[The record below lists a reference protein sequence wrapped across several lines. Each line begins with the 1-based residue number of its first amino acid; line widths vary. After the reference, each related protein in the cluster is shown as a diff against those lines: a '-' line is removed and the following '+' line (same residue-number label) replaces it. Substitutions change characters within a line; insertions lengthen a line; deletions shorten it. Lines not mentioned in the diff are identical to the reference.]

1 MRAARTSSSASP
13 SRESGKHAKRPREQ
27 DADRRLRMLAE
38 IIGPLTQSLGA
49 NYEIV
54 LHDYRIPDRSVVAV
68 AGKVTARRVGS
79 AMSEIGLSIL
89 AEGDKAQDRLNYL
102 ARRAM
107 IENIRTHPYTRA
119 VCLETAR
126 LFEQHAAKHLVE
138 AQDRA
143 DQGAGDSALE
153 FQTKARLAQQR
164 ANAWHLRAKSAS
176 N

>member
-1 MRAARTSSSASP
+1 
-13 SRESGKHAKRPREQ
+13 
-27 DADRRLRMLAE
+27 
-38 IIGPLTQSLGA
+38 
-49 NYEIV
+49 
-54 LHDYRIPDRSVVAV
+54 
-68 AGKVTARRVGS
+68 
-79 AMSEIGLSIL
+79 
-89 AEGDKAQDRLNYL
+89 
-102 ARRAM
+102 M
-107 IENIRTHPYTRA
+107 IENIRIHPYSRA

-126 LFEQHAAKHLVE
+126 LFEQHAAKYLVE